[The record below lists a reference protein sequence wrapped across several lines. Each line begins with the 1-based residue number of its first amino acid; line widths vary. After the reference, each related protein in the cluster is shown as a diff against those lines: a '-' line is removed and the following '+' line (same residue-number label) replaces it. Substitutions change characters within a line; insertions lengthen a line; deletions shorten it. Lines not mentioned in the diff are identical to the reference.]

1 MTNGSCK
8 ENRSFLCTSKYR
20 LECLLGYEPPSFITH
35 NSSLYKMD
43 TPSFKEDHISQV
55 PALQMLI
62 KLGYTYLSPAEA
74 ERLRGNKT
82 TNVLLEDILRKQLK
96 EINSIRVSASKTSIF
111 TDENIGRGILAL
123 KNLPM
128 NEGYIAAC
136 EKSYNLLAMGQALEQ
151 SVDGDKKSFTL
162 QFIDWKNISN
172 NVFHVTEEFSVMR
185 STSKEH
191 YRPDLVLFVNGIPFC
206 IIECKRPDMKEP
218 LKQAISQQIRSQQED
233 GIRSLYVYSQL
244 LLSLS
249 CNEALYATNATP
261 EKFWAKWQEKFHS
274 EVEENNHN
282 NKLYQ
287 LKNEPLS
294 NEVKNRLFAG
304 RFKYVRTYF
313 DALEDEEILS
323 THQDAYLFSL
333 CRPERLMDIVFNFI
347 LFDNGD
353 KKVAR
358 YQQFFAIK
366 KSIERIKIL
375 QPSSSSSQREERS
388 YRGNLNFSGLVR
400 EARELR
406 KNQTPAEETLWQL
419 LRNKK
424 LNGLKFRR
432 QHQIGHYIVDF
443 YCHERKLIVELDG
456 AVHDTPERQ
465 KHDSVRN
472 KFLTSSGFK
481 IIRFRNEEVFNNIEE
496 VLKQIADSTPPSPV
510 GRGAGGEGNFSR
522 KGGVIWHTQGS
533 GKSLTMVMLAQAIAM
548 EPSIRNPKIVL
559 VTDRTDLDNQITGTF
574 RKCGKFVENANTGQ
588 RLVELLESKS
598 DAVVTTIINKFVAA
612 VKKINKPIESHDIF
626 VLVDEGHRTQH
637 GTFNIDMQ
645 KTLPNACFIALT
657 GTPLFK
663 KDKSTADK
671 FGGLIDAYTVDQA
684 VKDNAV
690 VPLLYEGRLAFQN
703 VNASPIDIFFGMV
716 SEPLSEY
723 QKADI
728 KKKFARNDHLNSAEQ
743 KMRMIAWNI
752 SYHFRDN
759 WQGRTPFKGQLVCDK
774 KVNAIKYKEYL
785 DEIGLVSSEVLI
797 SSIEERE
804 GEDSAYAKSTEKE
817 NQFWKKMMEEHGNS
831 KSYEKN
837 IISRF
842 KNQKDPEIIIVVDK
856 LLTGFDEPKNTVLY
870 LARNLQGHK
879 LLQAIAR
886 VNRIYPDKEFGYIID
901 YYGVIENL
909 DDALLLYSSFEDFDD
924 EDLAGTLTNISEEI
938 KKLPQ
943 KHSDLWDIFKTIA
956 NKRDAEA
963 YQQLLKDEAIRVLFY
978 DKLAAFAKCL
988 KMALS
993 SIQFHKDVEEKT
1005 IDRYKHDLTMFLK
1018 LRLAVVERFSDEIDY
1033 RQYEGQIQKLIDT
1046 HITTEKIETITEL
1059 VNIFDKDKFQQEV
1072 ENTTGKA
1079 AKADKI
1085 ASRTGRH
1092 ISEKMDE
1099 DPAFYKKFSQMLKET
1114 IADYEA
1120 KRISEA
1126 QYLSR
1131 VQDIMNN
1138 VLAYTDKDIPD
1149 QLSDR
1154 DVAKAFYGLTLEAMS
1169 DKFQDY
1175 SIRKEI
1181 AIQTALHMDDLIKES
1196 VLDNGKP
1203 IIDWQYKTN
1212 ITGKLL
1218 IEIGDYL
1225 IDEVRD
1231 QYLVDL
1237 SFKEMDK
1244 IADDCIEVAKI
1255 RYK

>member
-1 MTNGSCK
+1 
-8 ENRSFLCTSKYR
+8 
-20 LECLLGYEPPSFITH
+20 
-35 NSSLYKMD
+35 MD
-43 TPSFKEDHISQV
+43 TPSFKEDHISQI
-55 PALQMLI
+55 PALQMLVN
-62 KLGYTYLSPAEA
+62 LGYTYLSPAEA
-74 ERLRGNKT
+74 DRQRGGKT
-82 TNVLLEDILRKQLK
+82 TNVLLEDVLRKQLK
-96 EINSIRVSASKTSIF
+96 EINSIRVSATKTSIF
-111 TDENIGRGILAL
+111 TDENIERGILAL

-128 NEGYIAAC
+128 NEGYIAAS
-136 EKSYNLLAMGQALEQ
+136 ERAYNLLTLGQALEQ

-162 QFIDWKNISN
+162 QYIDWKNIHN
-172 NVFHVTEEFSVMR
+172 NVFHVTEEYSVMR

-191 YRPDLVLFVNGIPFC
+191 YRPDLVLFVNGIPLC

-218 LKQAISQQIRSQQED
+218 LKQAISQHLRNQQED

-244 LLSLS
+244 TLSIATQ
-249 CNEALYATNATP
+249 EAAYATNATP
-261 EKFWAKWQEKFHS
+261 EKFWAKWQEKFS
-274 EVEENNHN
+274 NDEEERNY
-282 NKLYQ
+282 KIQLQ
-287 LKNEPLS
+287 ELKNKPLPS
-294 NEVKNRLFAG
+294 SIKEQLFAD
-304 RFKYVRTYF
+304 RFKYVRQYF
-313 DALEDEEILS
+313 DALEQEEILP
-323 THQDAYLFSL
+323 TEQDNYLYGL
-333 CRPERLMDIVFNFI
+333 CRPERLMDMVFNYV
-347 LFDNGD
+347 LFDNGE

-366 KSIERIKIL
+366 KSMQRI
-375 QPSSSSSQREERS
+375 RS
-388 YRGNLNFSGLVR
+388 V
-400 EARELR
+400 E
-406 KNQTPAEETLWQL
+406 
-419 LRNKK
+419 
-424 LNGLKFRR
+424 NGK
-432 QHQIGHYIVDF
+432 
-443 YCHERKLIVELDG
+443 
-456 AVHDTPERQ
+456 
-465 KHDSVRN
+465 
-472 KFLTSSGFK
+472 
-481 IIRFRNEEVFNNIEE
+481 
-496 VLKQIADSTPPSPV
+496 
-510 GRGAGGEGNFSR
+510 R

-559 VTDRTDLDNQITGTF
+559 VTDRTDLDNQITSTF
-574 RKCGKFVENANTGQ
+574 RKCGKFVENATTGQ

-612 VKKINKPIESHDIF
+612 VKKIHQPLESHDIF

-637 GTFNIDMQ
+637 GTFNVDMQ
-645 KTLPNACFIALT
+645 KTLPNACFIAMT

-663 KDKSTADK
+663 KDKSTAAK
-671 FGGLIDAYTVDQA
+671 FGGVIDAYTVDQA
-684 VKDNAV
+684 VKDKAV
-690 VPLLYEGRLAFQN
+690 VPLLYEGRLALQD
-703 VNASPIDIFFGMV
+703 VNASPIDTFFGMV
-716 SEPLSEY
+716 SEPLTEY

-728 KKKFARNDHLNSAEQ
+728 KKKFARYDHLNSAEQ
-743 KMRMIAWNI
+743 KMRMIAWDI

-759 WQGRTPFKGQLVCDK
+759 WQCKTPFKGQLVCDK

-785 DEIGLVSSEVLI
+785 DEIGIVSSEVLI
-797 SSIEERE
+797 SSIDERE
-804 GEDSAYAKSTEKE
+804 GEESAYEKSTEKE
-817 NQFWKKMMEEHGNS
+817 NQFWKKMMDEHGNS

-870 LARNLQGHK
+870 LTRNLQGHK

-909 DDALLLYSSFEDFDD
+909 DDALQMYSSFEDFDE

-978 DKLAAFAKCL
+978 DKLAAFAKGL
-988 KMALS
+988 KLALS
-993 SIQFHKDVEEKT
+993 SIQFHKEVEEKV
-1005 IDRYKHDLTMFLK
+1005 INRYKEDLTMFLK
-1018 LRLAVVERFSDEIDY
+1018 LRLAVVERYSDEIDY
-1033 RQYEGQIQKLIDT
+1033 KQYEGQIQKLIDT

-1085 ASRTGRH
+1085 ASRTAKH
-1092 ISEKMDE
+1092 ITEKMDE

-1138 VLAYTDKDIPD
+1138 VLAHTDNDIPE
-1149 QLSDR
+1149 QLRDK
-1154 DVAKAFYGLTLEAMS
+1154 DVAKAFYGLTVEALS
-1169 DKFQDY
+1169 EKIQDNVV
-1175 SIRKEI
+1175 RKEVST
-1181 AIQTALHMDDLIKES
+1181 QTALQIDDLIQES

-1231 QYLVDL
+1231 KYNVDL

>member
-1 MTNGSCK
+1 
-8 ENRSFLCTSKYR
+8 
-20 LECLLGYEPPSFITH
+20 
-35 NSSLYKMD
+35 MD
-43 TPSFKEDHISQV
+43 TPSFKEDHISQI
-55 PALQMLI
+55 PALQMLVN
-62 KLGYTYLSPAEA
+62 LGYTYLSPAEA
-74 ERLRGNKT
+74 DRQRGGKT
-82 TNVLLEDILRKQLK
+82 TNVLLEDVLRKQLK
-96 EINSIRVSASKTSIF
+96 EINSIRVSATKTSIF
-111 TDENIGRGILAL
+111 TDENIERGILAL

-128 NEGYIAAC
+128 NEGYIAAS
-136 EKSYNLLAMGQALEQ
+136 ERAYNLLTLGQALEQ
-151 SVDGDKKSFTL
+151 SVDGDKKSFTM
-162 QFIDWKNISN
+162 QYIDWKNINN
-172 NVFHVTEEFSVMR
+172 NVFHVTEEYSVMR

-191 YRPDLVLFVNGIPFC
+191 YRPDLVLFVNGIPLC

-218 LKQAISQQIRSQQED
+218 LKQAISQHLRNQQED

-244 LLSLS
+244 TLSIATQ
-249 CNEALYATNATP
+249 EAAYATNATP
-261 EKFWAKWQEKFHS
+261 EKFWAKWQEKFS
-274 EVEENNHN
+274 NDEEERNFKS
-282 NKLYQ
+282 KLQ
-287 LKNEPLS
+287 ELKNKPLPVS
-294 NEVKNRLFAG
+294 IKEQLFSD
-304 RFKYVRTYF
+304 RFKYVRQYF
-313 DALEDEEILS
+313 DALEQEAILP
-323 THQDAYLFSL
+323 TEQDKYLFGL
-333 CRPERLMDIVFNFI
+333 CRPERLMDIVFNYV
-347 LFDNGD
+347 LFDNGE

-366 KSIERIKIL
+366 KSMQRI
-375 QPSSSSSQREERS
+375 R
-388 YRGNLNFSGLVR
+388 N
-400 EARELR
+400 
-406 KNQTPAEETLWQL
+406 AE
-419 LRNKK
+419 KSK
-424 LNGLKFRR
+424 
-432 QHQIGHYIVDF
+432 
-443 YCHERKLIVELDG
+443 
-456 AVHDTPERQ
+456 
-465 KHDSVRN
+465 
-472 KFLTSSGFK
+472 
-481 IIRFRNEEVFNNIEE
+481 
-496 VLKQIADSTPPSPV
+496 
-510 GRGAGGEGNFSR
+510 R

-559 VTDRTDLDNQITGTF
+559 VTDRTDLDNQITSTF
-574 RKCGKFVENANTGQ
+574 RKCGKFVENATTGQ

-612 VKKINKPIESHDIF
+612 VKKIQQPLESYDIF

-637 GTFNIDMQ
+637 GTFNVDMQ
-645 KTLPNACFIALT
+645 KTLPNACFIAMT

-663 KDKSTADK
+663 KDKSTAAK
-671 FGGLIDAYTVDQA
+671 FGGVIDAYTVDQA
-684 VKDNAV
+684 VKDKAV
-690 VPLLYEGRLAFQN
+690 VPLLYEGRLALQD
-703 VNASPIDIFFGMV
+703 VNASPIDTFFGMV
-716 SEPLSEY
+716 SEPLTEY

-728 KKKFARNDHLNSAEQ
+728 KKKFARYDHLNSAEQ
-743 KMRMIAWNI
+743 KMRMIAWDI

-759 WQGRTPFKGQLVCDK
+759 WQGKTPFKGQLVCDK

-785 DEIGLVSSEVLI
+785 DEIGIVSSEVLI
-797 SSIEERE
+797 SSIDERE
-804 GEDSAYAKSTEKE
+804 GEESAYEKSTEKE
-817 NQFWKKMMEEHGNS
+817 NQFWKKMIDEHGNS

-870 LARNLQGHK
+870 LTRNLQSHK

-909 DDALLLYSSFEDFDD
+909 DDALQMYSSFEDFDE

-943 KHSDLWDIFKTIA
+943 KHSDIWDIFKTVA

-978 DKLAAFAKCL
+978 DKLSAFAKGL
-988 KMALS
+988 KLALS
-993 SIQFHKDVEEKT
+993 SIQFHKEVEEKV
-1005 IDRYKHDLTMFLK
+1005 INRYKEDLTMFLK
-1018 LRLAVVERFSDEIDY
+1018 LRLAVVERYSDEIDY
-1033 RQYEGQIQKLIDT
+1033 KQYEGQIQKLIDT

-1085 ASRTGRH
+1085 ASRTAKH
-1092 ISEKMDE
+1092 ITEKMDE
-1099 DPAFYKKFSQMLKET
+1099 DPAFYKKFSQMLRET

-1138 VLAYTDKDIPD
+1138 VLAHTDNDIPE
-1149 QLSDR
+1149 QLNDR
-1154 DVAKAFYGLTLEAMS
+1154 DVAKAFYGLTVEALS
-1169 DKFQDY
+1169 EKIQDN
-1175 SIRKEI
+1175 IVRKEV
-1181 AIQTALHMDDLIKES
+1181 ATQTALQIDDLIQNS
-1196 VLDNGKP
+1196 VLDNDKP

-1231 QYLVDL
+1231 KYSVDL
-1237 SFKEMDK
+1237 SFKDMDK
-1244 IADDCIEVAKI
+1244 IAEDCIEVAKI

>member
-1 MTNGSCK
+1 
-8 ENRSFLCTSKYR
+8 
-20 LECLLGYEPPSFITH
+20 
-35 NSSLYKMD
+35 MD
-43 TPSFKEDHISQV
+43 TPSFKEDHISQI
-55 PALQMLI
+55 PALQMLVN
-62 KLGYTYLSPAEA
+62 LGYTYLSPAEA
-74 ERLRGNKT
+74 ERQRGGKT
-82 TNVLLEDILRKQLK
+82 SNVLLEDVLRKQLK
-96 EINSIRVSASKTSIF
+96 KINAEKTISSTKSTYIS
-111 TDENIGRGILAL
+111 DANIENGIQIL

-128 NEGYIAAC
+128 NEGYIAAS
-136 EKSYNLLAMGQALEQ
+136 EKAYNLLTLGQALEQ

-162 QFIDWKNISN
+162 QYIDWKNISN

-185 STSKEH
+185 STRKEH
-191 YRPDLVLFVNGIPFC
+191 YRPDLVLFVNGIPLC
-206 IIECKRPDMKEP
+206 IIECKRPDMKKP
-218 LKQAISQQIRSQQED
+218 LKQAISQHLRNQQED

-244 LLSLS
+244 ILSIATQ
-249 CNEALYATNATP
+249 EAAYATNATP
-261 EKFWAKWQEKFHS
+261 EKFWAKWNEKFNS
-274 EVEENNHN
+274 DEEERKYK
-282 NKLYQ
+282 NKL
-287 LKNEPLS
+287 LEFKNNPLPIS
-294 NEVKNRLFAG
+294 IKESIFSD
-304 RFKYVRTYF
+304 RFKYVRQYF
-313 DALEDEEILS
+313 DALEQEKILP
-323 THQDAYLFSL
+323 TEQDIYLYGL
-333 CRPERLMDIVFNFI
+333 CRPERLMDIIFNFV
-347 LFDNGD
+347 LFDDGK

-366 KSIERIKIL
+366 KSIQRIKHV
-375 QPSSSSSQREERS
+375 E
-388 YRGNLNFSGLVR
+388 
-400 EARELR
+400 
-406 KNQTPAEETLWQL
+406 
-419 LRNKK
+419 
-424 LNGLKFRR
+424 NGKRR
-432 QHQIGHYIVDF
+432 
-443 YCHERKLIVELDG
+443 
-456 AVHDTPERQ
+456 
-465 KHDSVRN
+465 
-472 KFLTSSGFK
+472 
-481 IIRFRNEEVFNNIEE
+481 
-496 VLKQIADSTPPSPV
+496 
-510 GRGAGGEGNFSR
+510 
-522 KGGVIWHTQGS
+522 GGVIWHTQGS

-574 RKCGKFVENANTGQ
+574 RKCGRFVENATTGQ
-588 RLVELLESKS
+588 RLVELLENKS

-612 VKKINKPIESHDIF
+612 VKKIIKPLESHDIF

-645 KTLPNACFIALT
+645 KTLPNACFIAMT

-663 KDKSTADK
+663 KDKSTAEK
-671 FGGLIDAYTVDQA
+671 FGGMIDAYTVDQA

-690 VPLLYEGRLAFQN
+690 VPLLYEGRLALQN
-703 VNASPIDIFFGMV
+703 VNASPIDTFFGMV
-716 SEPLSEY
+716 SEPLTEY

-743 KMRMIAWNI
+743 KMRMIAWDI
-752 SYHFRDN
+752 SYHFRNN
-759 WQGRTPFKGQLVCDK
+759 WQGRTPLKGQLVCDK

-785 DEIGLVSSEVLI
+785 DEIGIVSCEVLI
-797 SSIEERE
+797 SSIDERE
-804 GEDSAYAKSTEKE
+804 GEESAYEKSIEKE
-817 NQFWKKMMEEHGNS
+817 HQFWKKMMDEHGNS

-837 IISRF
+837 IINRF

-870 LARNLQGHK
+870 LTRNLQSHK

-909 DDALLLYSSFEDFDD
+909 DDALQLYSSFEDFDD
-924 EDLAGTLTNISEEI
+924 EDLAGTLTNISDEI

-943 KHSDLWDIFKTIA
+943 KHSELWDIFKTII

-963 YQQLLKDEAIRVLFY
+963 YQQLLKDEVIRVLFY
-978 DKLAAFAKCL
+978 DKLAAFAKGL
-988 KMALS
+988 KLALS
-993 SIQFHKDVEEKT
+993 SIQFHKEVEEKV
-1005 IDRYKHDLTMFLK
+1005 INRYKEDLTMFLK

-1033 RQYEGQIQKLIDT
+1033 KQYEGQIQKLIDT

-1085 ASRTGRH
+1085 ASRTAKH
-1092 ISEKMDE
+1092 ITEKMDE
-1099 DPAFYKKFSQMLKET
+1099 NPAFYKKFSQMLRET

-1138 VLAYTDKDIPD
+1138 VLTHTDNDIPE
-1149 QLSDR
+1149 QLKDR
-1154 DVAKAFYGLTLEAMS
+1154 DIAKAFYGLTVEALS
-1169 DKFQDY
+1169 EKIQDNVV
-1175 SIRKEI
+1175 RKEV
-1181 AIQTALHMDDLIKES
+1181 ATQTALQIDDLIQDS
-1196 VLDNGKP
+1196 VLDKGKA

-1231 QYLVDL
+1231 KYHLDL
-1237 SFKEMDK
+1237 PFKDMDK
-1244 IADDCIEVAKI
+1244 IAEDCIEVAKI

>member
-1 MTNGSCK
+1 M
-8 ENRSFLCTSKYR
+8 E
-20 LECLLGYEPPSFITH
+20 
-35 NSSLYKMD
+35 
-43 TPSFKEDHISQV
+43 TPSFKEDHISQI
-55 PALQMLI
+55 PALQMLVN
-62 KLGYTYLSPAEA
+62 LGYTYLSPAEA
-74 ERLRGNKT
+74 DRQRGGKT
-82 TNVLLEDILRKQLK
+82 SNVLLEDVLRKQLK
-96 EINSIRVSASKTSIF
+96 EINSIRVSATKTSIF
-111 TDENIGRGILAL
+111 TDENIERGILAL

-128 NEGYIAAC
+128 NEGYIAAS
-136 EKSYNLLAMGQALEQ
+136 EKAYNLLTLGQALEQ

-162 QFIDWKNISN
+162 QYIDWKNIGN
-172 NVFHVTEEFSVMR
+172 NVFHVTEEYSVMR

-191 YRPDLVLFVNGIPFC
+191 YRPDLVLFVNGIPLC

-218 LKQAISQQIRSQQED
+218 LKQAISQHLRNQQED
-233 GIRSLYVYSQL
+233 GIRNLYVYSQL
-244 LLSLS
+244 TLSIATQ
-249 CNEALYATNATP
+249 EAAYATNATP
-261 EKFWAKWQEKFHS
+261 EKFWAKWHEKFNS
-274 EVEENNHN
+274 DEEERNYK
-282 NKLYQ
+282 NKLQEFKNKPLPISIKEQ
-287 LKNEPLS
+287 LFS
-294 NEVKNRLFAG
+294 D
-304 RFKYVRTYF
+304 RFKYVRQYF
-313 DALEDEEILS
+313 DALEQEEILP
-323 THQDAYLFSL
+323 TEQDNYLYGL
-333 CRPERLMDIVFNFI
+333 CRPERLMDIVFNFV
-347 LFDNGD
+347 LFDNGE

-366 KSIERIKIL
+366 KSMQRIKHV
-375 QPSSSSSQREERS
+375 E
-388 YRGNLNFSGLVR
+388 
-400 EARELR
+400 
-406 KNQTPAEETLWQL
+406 
-419 LRNKK
+419 
-424 LNGLKFRR
+424 NGK
-432 QHQIGHYIVDF
+432 
-443 YCHERKLIVELDG
+443 
-456 AVHDTPERQ
+456 
-465 KHDSVRN
+465 
-472 KFLTSSGFK
+472 
-481 IIRFRNEEVFNNIEE
+481 
-496 VLKQIADSTPPSPV
+496 
-510 GRGAGGEGNFSR
+510 R

-574 RKCGKFVENANTGQ
+574 RKCGMFVENATTGQ

-598 DAVVTTIINKFVAA
+598 DSVVTTIINKFVAA
-612 VKKINKPIESHDIF
+612 VKKINRPLESHDIF

-645 KTLPNACFIALT
+645 KTLPNACFIAMT

-663 KDKSTADK
+663 KDKSTAEK

-684 VKDNAV
+684 VMDKAV
-690 VPLLYEGRLAFQN
+690 VPLLYEGRLALQN
-703 VNASPIDIFFGMV
+703 VNASPIDTFFGMV
-716 SEPLSEY
+716 SEPLTEY

-728 KKKFARNDHLNSAEQ
+728 KKKFARTDHLNSAEQ
-743 KMRMIAWNI
+743 KMRMIAWDI

-785 DEIGLVSSEVLI
+785 DEIGIVSCEVLI
-797 SSIEERE
+797 SSVDERE
-804 GEDSAYAKSTEKE
+804 GEESAYEKSPERV
-817 NQFWKKMMEEHGNS
+817 NQFWKKMMDEHGNS

-870 LARNLQGHK
+870 LTRNLQGHK

-886 VNRIYPDKEFGYIID
+886 VNRIYADKEFGYIID

-909 DDALLLYSSFEDFDD
+909 DDALQLYSSFEDFDD
-924 EDLAGTLTNISEEI
+924 EDLAGTLINISEEI

-978 DKLAAFAKCL
+978 DKLAAFAKSL
-988 KMALS
+988 KLALS
-993 SIQFHKDVEEKT
+993 AIQFHKDVEEKT
-1005 IDRYKHDLTMFLK
+1005 INRYKEDLTMFLK
-1018 LRLAVVERFSDEIDY
+1018 LRLAVVERYSDEIDY
-1033 RQYEGQIQKLIDT
+1033 KQYEGQIQKLIDT

-1085 ASRTGRH
+1085 ASRTAKH
-1092 ISEKMDE
+1092 ITEKMDE

-1138 VLAYTDKDIPD
+1138 VLAHNDNDIPE
-1149 QLSDR
+1149 QLKNR
-1154 DVAKAFYGLTLEAMS
+1154 DVAKAFYGLTAEVLTE
-1169 DKFQDY
+1169 KIQDDV
-1175 SIRKEI
+1175 IRKEI
-1181 AIQTALHMDDLIKES
+1181 SIQTALQVDDLIQES

-1203 IIDWQYKTN
+1203 IIDWQFKTN

-1218 IEIGDYL
+1218 IDIGDYL

-1231 QYLVDL
+1231 KYNVDL

>member
-1 MTNGSCK
+1 
-8 ENRSFLCTSKYR
+8 
-20 LECLLGYEPPSFITH
+20 
-35 NSSLYKMD
+35 MD
-43 TPSFKEDHISQV
+43 TPSFKEDHISQI
-55 PALQMLI
+55 PALQMLVN
-62 KLGYTYLSPAEA
+62 LGYTYLSPAEA
-74 ERLRGNKT
+74 ERLRGGKT
-82 TNVLLEDILRKQLK
+82 TNVLLEDVLRKQLK
-96 EINSIRVSASKTSIF
+96 EINSIRVSATKTAIF
-111 TDENIGRGILAL
+111 TDENIERGILVL

-136 EKSYNLLAMGQALEQ
+136 EKAYNLLTLGQALEQ

-162 QFIDWKNISN
+162 QYIDWKNIHN

-191 YRPDLVLFVNGIPFC
+191 YRPDLVLFVNGIPLC

-218 LKQAISQQIRSQQED
+218 LKQAISQHLRNQQED

-244 LLSLS
+244 LLCISS
-249 CNEALYATNATP
+249 NDAVYGSNDTQP
-261 EKFWAKWQEKFHS
+261 KFFSKWIEKFNSDKEDADYKS
-274 EVEENNHN
+274 
-282 NKLYQ
+282 KLKE
-287 LKNEPLS
+287 LKNKPLS
-294 NEVKNRLFAG
+294 PKQTDELFAD
-304 RFKYVRTYF
+304 RFKYVRNYF
-313 DALEDEEILS
+313 EELAKAEIQPTAQDE
-323 THQDAYLFSL
+323 YLYNL
-333 CRPERLMDIVFNFI
+333 CRPERLMDLSFNFI
-347 LFDNGD
+347 LFEDNI
-353 KKVAR
+353 KKITR

-366 KSIERIKIL
+366 KSMQRI
-375 QPSSSSSQREERS
+375 
-388 YRGNLNFSGLVR
+388 
-400 EARELR
+400 
-406 KNQTPAEETLWQL
+406 
-419 LRNKK
+419 RNVE
-424 LNGLKFRR
+424 NGK
-432 QHQIGHYIVDF
+432 
-443 YCHERKLIVELDG
+443 
-456 AVHDTPERQ
+456 
-465 KHDSVRN
+465 
-472 KFLTSSGFK
+472 
-481 IIRFRNEEVFNNIEE
+481 
-496 VLKQIADSTPPSPV
+496 
-510 GRGAGGEGNFSR
+510 R

-559 VTDRTDLDNQITGTF
+559 VTDRTDLDNQITSTF
-574 RKCGKFVENANTGQ
+574 RKCGKFVENATTGQ

-612 VKKINKPIESHDIF
+612 VKKIHQPLESHDIF
-626 VLVDEGHRTQH
+626 VLVDEGHRTQY
-637 GTFNIDMQ
+637 GTFNVDMQ
-645 KTLPNACFIALT
+645 KTLPNACFIAMT

-663 KDKSTADK
+663 KDKSTAAK
-671 FGGLIDAYTVDQA
+671 FGGVIDAYTVDQA
-684 VKDNAV
+684 VKDKAV
-690 VPLLYEGRLAFQN
+690 VPLLYEGRLALQD
-703 VNASPIDIFFGMV
+703 VNASPIDTFFGMV
-716 SEPLSEY
+716 SEPLTEY

-728 KKKFARNDHLNSAEQ
+728 KKKFARYDHLNSAEQ
-743 KMRMIAWNI
+743 KMRMIAWDI

-759 WQGRTPFKGQLVCDK
+759 WQGKTPFKGQLVCDK

-785 DEIGLVSSEVLI
+785 DEIGIVSSEVLI
-797 SSIEERE
+797 SSIDERE
-804 GEDSAYAKSTEKE
+804 GEESAYEKSTEKE
-817 NQFWKKMMEEHGNS
+817 NQFWKKMMDEHGNA

-870 LARNLQGHK
+870 LTRNLQGHK

-909 DDALLLYSSFEDFDD
+909 DDALQLYSSFEDFDE

-978 DKLAAFAKCL
+978 DKLAVFAKGL
-988 KMALS
+988 KLALS
-993 SIQFHKDVEEKT
+993 SIQFHKEVEEKV
-1005 IDRYKHDLTMFLK
+1005 INRYKEDLTMFLK
-1018 LRLAVVERFSDEIDY
+1018 LRLAVVERYSDEIDY
-1033 RQYEGQIQKLIDT
+1033 KQYEGQIQKLIDT

-1085 ASRTGRH
+1085 ASRTAKH
-1092 ISEKMDE
+1092 ITEKMDE

-1138 VLAYTDKDIPD
+1138 VLAHTDSDIPE
-1149 QLSDR
+1149 QLRDK
-1154 DVAKAFYGLTLEAMS
+1154 DVAKAFYGLTVEALS
-1169 DKFQDY
+1169 EKIQDNVV
-1175 SIRKEI
+1175 RKEVSTQI
-1181 AIQTALHMDDLIKES
+1181 ALQIDDLIQES

-1231 QYLVDL
+1231 KYNVGL
-1237 SFKEMDK
+1237 SFKDMDK
-1244 IADDCIEVAKI
+1244 IAEDCIEVAKI

>member
-1 MTNGSCK
+1 
-8 ENRSFLCTSKYR
+8 
-20 LECLLGYEPPSFITH
+20 
-35 NSSLYKMD
+35 MD
-43 TPSFKEDHISQV
+43 TPSFKEDHISQI
-55 PALQMLI
+55 PALQMLVN
-62 KLGYTYLSPAEA
+62 LGYTYLNPLEA
-74 ERLRGNKT
+74 ERLRGGKT
-82 TNVLLEDILRKQLK
+82 TNVLLEDVLRKQLK
-96 EINSIRVSASKTSIF
+96 EINSAKAISSTKSTYISDANI
-111 TDENIGRGILAL
+111 ENGIQVL

-128 NEGYIAAC
+128 NDGYIAAC
-136 EKSYNLLAMGQALEQ
+136 EKVYNLFTLGQALEQ

-162 QFIDWKNISN
+162 QYIDWKNISN

-191 YRPDLVLFVNGIPFC
+191 YRPDIVLFVNGIPLC

-218 LKQAISQQIRSQQED
+218 LKQAISQHLRNQQED
-233 GIRSLYVYSQL
+233 GIRNLYVYAQFI
-244 LLSLS
+244 LSIATQ
-249 CNEALYATNATP
+249 EAAYGTNGTP
-261 EKFWAKWQEKFHS
+261 EKFWAKWQEKFNS
-274 EVEENNHN
+274 DTEEQNYRSG
-282 NKLYQ
+282 LEA
-287 LKNEPLS
+287 LKNKPLS
-294 NEVKNRLFAG
+294 ASVKDQLFAD
-304 RFKYVRTYF
+304 RFKYVRQHF
-313 DALEDEEILS
+313 DALEQETVFPTIQDE
-323 THQDAYLFSL
+323 YLLGL
-333 CRPERLMDIVFNFI
+333 CRPERLMDIVFNYI
-347 LFDNGD
+347 LFDHGK

-366 KSIERIKIL
+366 KSMQRIKHI
-375 QPSSSSSQREERS
+375 E
-388 YRGNLNFSGLVR
+388 
-400 EARELR
+400 
-406 KNQTPAEETLWQL
+406 
-419 LRNKK
+419 
-424 LNGLKFRR
+424 NGK
-432 QHQIGHYIVDF
+432 
-443 YCHERKLIVELDG
+443 
-456 AVHDTPERQ
+456 
-465 KHDSVRN
+465 
-472 KFLTSSGFK
+472 
-481 IIRFRNEEVFNNIEE
+481 
-496 VLKQIADSTPPSPV
+496 
-510 GRGAGGEGNFSR
+510 R

-574 RKCGKFVENANTGQ
+574 RKCGKFVENATTGQ

-612 VKKINKPIESHDIF
+612 VKKISKPLESPDIF

-637 GTFNIDMQ
+637 GIFNIDMQ
-645 KTLPNACFIALT
+645 KTLPNACFIAMT

-663 KDKSTADK
+663 KDKSTAAK
-671 FGGLIDAYTVDQA
+671 FGGIIDAYTVDQA
-684 VKDNAV
+684 VSDKAV
-690 VPLLYEGRLAFQN
+690 VPLLYEGRLALQD
-703 VNASPIDIFFGMV
+703 VNASPIDTFFGMV
-716 SEPLSEY
+716 SEPLTDY

-728 KKKFARNDHLNSAEQ
+728 KKKFARYDHLNSAEQ
-743 KMRMIAWNI
+743 KMRMIAWDI

-774 KVNAIKYKEYL
+774 KVNAIKFKEYL
-785 DEIGLVSSEVLI
+785 DEIGIVSSEVLI
-797 SSIEERE
+797 SSIDERE
-804 GEDSAYAKSTEKE
+804 GEESAYEKSTEKE
-817 NQFWKKMMEEHGNS
+817 NQFWKRMMDEHGNA

-837 IISRF
+837 IINRF
-842 KNQKDPEIIIVVDK
+842 KNQEDPEIIIVVDK

-870 LARNLQGHK
+870 LTRNLQGHK

-909 DDALLLYSSFEDFDD
+909 DDALQMYSSFEDFDD
-924 EDLAGTLTNISEEI
+924 EDLAGTLTNISDEI

-943 KHSDLWDIFKTIA
+943 KHAELWDIFKTVA

-978 DKLAAFAKCL
+978 DKLAAFAKSL
-988 KMALS
+988 KLALS
-993 SIQFHKDVEEKT
+993 SIQFHTDVEEKT
-1005 IDRYKHDLTMFLK
+1005 INRYKEDLTMFMK
-1018 LRLAVVERFSDEIDY
+1018 LRLAVIERYSDVIDY
-1033 RQYEGQIQKLIDT
+1033 KQYEGQIQKLIDT

-1059 VNIFDKDKFQQEV
+1059 VNIFDKEKFQQEV

-1085 ASRTGRH
+1085 ASRTAKH

-1099 DPAFYKKFSQMLKET
+1099 DPAFYKKFSQLLQET

-1126 QYLSR
+1126 KYLSR

-1138 VLAYTDKDIPD
+1138 VLAHTDSDIPE
-1149 QLSDR
+1149 QLQNR
-1154 DVAKAFYGLTLEAMS
+1154 DVAKAFYGLTVEALL
-1169 DKFQDY
+1169 DKIQDN
-1175 SIRKEI
+1175 IVRKEV
-1181 AIQTALHMDDLIKES
+1181 ATQTASEVDDLIKEA

-1203 IIDWQYKTN
+1203 VIDWQFKTN

-1218 IEIGDYL
+1218 IDIGDYL

-1231 QYLVDL
+1231 KYNVEL

-1244 IADDCIEVAKI
+1244 IADECIEVAKI